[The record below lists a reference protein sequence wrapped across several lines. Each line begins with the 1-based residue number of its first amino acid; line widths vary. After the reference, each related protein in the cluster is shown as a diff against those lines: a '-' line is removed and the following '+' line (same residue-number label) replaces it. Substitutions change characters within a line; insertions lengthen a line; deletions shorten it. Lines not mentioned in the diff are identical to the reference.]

1 MVNDVLGMHDNKVSL
16 ALVAV
21 LSEDMRQAVLG
32 HQDHFFLQH
41 ICVARQRLFGV
52 RVTCSAGTTTG
63 GLSRVKCAPSTPR
76 PLSAVAHAA
85 AGALSRV
92 KCAPST
98 PHPLSVVAHAARQPV
113 LQATHVASTALHE
126 TSQLSAGTRL
136 ARQPPPSRRRRES
149 HHGRQRRRRPGPGLH
164 PKGSRCSS
172 RTQPA
177 EARGGQACGHLQ
189 RLEQEGGAVV
199 HAVGGAAGAADGSG
213 AAARTAA

>member
-76 PLSAVAHAA
+76 PLSA
-85 AGALSRV
+85 
-92 KCAPST
+92 
-98 PHPLSVVAHAARQPV
+98 VAHAARQPV